1 MDKCDVFLF
10 FESCMKTF
18 SEVYLQVLW
27 ANLWFGHRPASLD
40 SPSVGVAGNINDLVF
55 KMELNNKYQEL
66 THYFITNFSWQQS
79 ISQSQIFFSLLYL
92 CLMWRILCIIVRNE
106 WKILLMSQI
115 ETSLQCKLYSFL
127 FNIHLLIRYFIMD
140 WVNASDE
147 VKSHHPGFKVKFIIF
162 VLRTRQRKC
171 VAWPTLKV
179 WEGAILPS
187 AMNSMFKNGREMQ
200 PVDLLP
206 NKLVHCGE
214 TDSSVCMNFSL
225 W

>member
-1 MDKCDVFLF
+1 MPAVNISESDFLF
-10 FESCMKTF
+10 SSLSVFDVEDSLHYCTEWMKNSFNVTDRDF
-18 SEVYLQVLW
+18 SSMQ
-27 ANLWFGHRPASLD
+27 
-40 SPSVGVAGNINDLVF
+40 
-55 KMELNNKYQEL
+55 
-66 THYFITNFSWQQS
+66 T
-79 ISQSQIFFSLLYL
+79 
-92 CLMWRILCIIVRNE
+92 IL
-106 WKILLMSQI
+106 
-115 ETSLQCKLYSFL
+115 FL
-127 FNIHLLIRYFIMD
+127 FNIHLLIRYFIVD

-179 WEGAILPS
+179 WEGEILPS
-187 AMNSMFKNGREMQ
+187 AMNSMFKNWREMQ